1 MLEQLYLKN
10 FAIIDEQTIPF
21 ATGFNV
27 LSGETGAGKS
37 ILVDAL
43 GLQLGDRADSSW
55 IRHGTT
61 RCDIQSEF
69 VIGEQ
74 SLAMDWVKRHEF
86 DDARNCTLQLRR
98 TLSQG
103 GKSRCYINGI
113 PATVGSSKV
122 IAEMLLDIY
131 GQHAHQSLTK
141 PQQQLALLDRFANH
155 GRQLQVLKK
164 AYQHWQNLLKQQKQ
178 LVDNDIN
185 LADKRDL
192 LTYQL
197 EEILMLE
204 VGKDEFATLAAQQK
218 RLSYAHEMLQKINQ
232 IDDTLSGDDGLILG
246 MNRVIHE
253 LQNLQRQDENIA
265 DISELFNQSL
275 IYLDEAQST
284 LSRYAQHITLNPQAL
299 QDTENRMAQLYEL
312 ARKHRVEPEQL
323 GDLQN
328 NLQRQLDELNNT
340 LKQLDS
346 IDIAIN
352 QAAENYYQQAQKLS
366 ASRQQAAQQLIEQ
379 VISRLAELNLENAH
393 FSIYLTQ
400 DNKPDQYGVD
410 KVVFMFAPNPGMG
423 EKPLHKIASGG
434 ELSRISLAIQV
445 ASVRQKTE
453 ATLIFDEVDSG
464 VGGATA
470 EVVGRLLKTLS
481 QYNQVICV
489 THLAQVAAFADNH
502 IKISKSVKHNETF
515 TQFTTLTDTARID
528 ELARMSGGLQLDKK
542 TREHAQNMRQNALQF
557 THTLTAGR
565 TR

>member
-1 MLEQLYLKN
+1 MLERLYLKN
-10 FAIIDEQTIPF
+10 FAIIDEQSIPF
-21 ATGFNV
+21 STGFNV

-37 ILVDAL
+37 ILIDAL

-55 IRHGTT
+55 IRHGTK

-69 VIGEQ
+69 LMGEK
-74 SLAMDWVKRHEF
+74 SPAMDWVKCHEF
-86 DDARNCTLQLRR
+86 ADDAQNRTLQLRR

-113 PATVGSSKV
+113 PATVGSTKV
-122 IAEMLLDIY
+122 VAEMLLDIY
-131 GQHAHQSLTK
+131 GQHAHQSLTQ

-155 GRQLQVLKK
+155 GEQLQTLKT
-164 AYQHWQNLLKQQKQ
+164 AYQDWQDLLKQQKQ
-178 LVDNDIN
+178 LIDNDSN

-197 EEILMLE
+197 EEILALE
-204 VGKDEFATLAAQQK
+204 VGKDEFARLAAKQK
-218 RLSYAHEMLQKINQ
+218 RLSCAHEILQKINQ
-232 IDDTLSGDDGLILG
+232 IDYTLNSDDGLTSG
-246 MNRVIHE
+246 VNQVIQA
-253 LQNLQRQDENIA
+253 LQDLQGQDEDIA
-265 DISELFNQSL
+265 EISELCNQSL
-275 IYLDEAQST
+275 IYLDEAQLA
-284 LSRYAQHITLNPQAL
+284 LSRYAQHITLDPQAL
-299 QDTENRMAQLYEL
+299 QDTENRMGQLYDV

-328 NLQRQLDELNNT
+328 HLQMQLDELNNT

-346 IDIAIN
+346 IDAAIH
-352 QAAENYYQQAQKLS
+352 QAAENYHKKAQLLS
-366 ASRQQAAQQLIEQ
+366 ASRQQAAKQL
-379 VISRLAELNLENAH
+379 VKLVMSRLLELNLENARFAIH
-393 FSIYLTQ
+393 LTQ
-400 DNKPDQYGVD
+400 EHQPKQYGID
-410 KVVFMFAPNPGMG
+410 KVVFMFAPNPGQG

-445 ASVRQKTE
+445 AGVKQKTG

-489 THLAQVAAFADNH
+489 THLPQVAAFADTH
-502 IKISKSVKHNETF
+502 IKISKSVKDNKTF
-515 TQFTTLTDTARID
+515 TQFTTLGDTARID

-542 TREHAQNMRQNALQF
+542 TREHAQNMRQNAVQF
-557 THTLTAGR
+557 IQTLTAGR
-565 TR
+565 T

>member
-21 ATGFNV
+21 AAGFNV

-55 IRHGTT
+55 IRRGTK

-69 VIGEQ
+69 IINEQ
-74 SLAMDWVKRHEF
+74 SSAMDWVKRHEF
-86 DDARNCTLQLRR
+86 DDSRNHILQLRR

-122 IAEMLLDIY
+122 VAGMLLDIY
-131 GQHAHQSLTK
+131 GQHAHQSLTQ
-141 PQQQLALLDRFANH
+141 PQQQLALVDRFASH
-155 GRQLQVLKK
+155 GQQLRMLKT
-164 AYQHWQNLLKQQKQ
+164 AYQHWQDLLKQQKQ
-178 LVDNDIN
+178 LINNDSN

-197 EEILMLE
+197 EEILTLA
-204 VGKDEFATLAAQQK
+204 VGKEEFTTLAAQQK
-218 RLSYAHEMLQKINQ
+218 RLSSAHEILKKINR
-232 IDDTLSGDDGLILG
+232 IDDALSGDDGLNSG
-246 MNRVIHE
+246 MNRVMHE
-253 LQNLQRQDENIA
+253 LQNLHRQDENIA
-265 DISELFNQSL
+265 DISELLNQSL
-275 IYLDEAQST
+275 IYLEEAQST
-284 LSRYAQHITLNPQAL
+284 LSRYAQQITLDPQAL
-299 QDTENRMAQLYEL
+299 QDTENRMGQLYDL

-328 NLQRQLDELNNT
+328 HLQMQLDELNDT
-340 LKQLDS
+340 LKQLDG
-346 IDIAIN
+346 IDAAIN
-352 QAAENYYQQAQKLS
+352 QASENYYQQAQALS
-366 ASRQQAAQQLIEQ
+366 ASRQQAAQQLTKL
-379 VISRLAELNLENAH
+379 VMSRLAELHLKNAR
-393 FSIYLTQ
+393 FSIHLTQ
-400 DNKPDQYGVD
+400 NTKPNQYGID
-410 KVVFMFAPNPGMG
+410 KTVFMFAPNPGQG

-445 ASVRQKTE
+445 AGVRQKNGT
-453 ATLIFDEVDSG
+453 TLIFDEVDSG

-489 THLAQVAAFADNH
+489 THLPQVAAFADNH
-502 IKISKSVKHNETF
+502 IKISKSVKDNKTF
-515 TQFTTLTDTARID
+515 TQFTTLTDAARID

-542 TREHAQNMRQNALQF
+542 TREHAQNMRQNAVQF
-557 THTLTAGR
+557 TQTLTAGR
-565 TR
+565 T